1 MPVAQLLH
9 QNKAGLGLSR
19 RRNNAFL
26 NISLKNTE
34 GLLMTLNSHHKCTCE
49 TLRRKKVYD
58 NSLI

>member
-1 MPVAQLLH
+1 MSAAQLLH
-9 QNKAGLGLSR
+9 RTKAGSGLR

-26 NISLKNTE
+26 NISFKNTE
-34 GLLMTLNSHHKCTCE
+34 SLLMTLNSHHKCTCE